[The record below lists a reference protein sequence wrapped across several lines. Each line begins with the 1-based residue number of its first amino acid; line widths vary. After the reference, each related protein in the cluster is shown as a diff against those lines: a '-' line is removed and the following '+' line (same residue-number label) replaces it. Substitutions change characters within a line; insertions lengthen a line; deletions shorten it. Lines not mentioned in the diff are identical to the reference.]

1 MPNST
6 ALLAARILPQVK
18 AHGTALPGFL
28 LVLFAASC
36 QSGNSAPNPAAAGG
50 GQSSSEQTGGAS
62 GTGGPDTAAATG
74 GTSSPVGSSS
84 ATIYG
89 GTTASGGVAGGGT
102 SSVAAGGSGGVSGAG
117 GVPGSGGAT
126 RTGGTIGQ
134 AGSSSSG
141 TASATGGAGRGGASA
156 SGGVPGTAGTTSAAG
171 TTSKGGSGGS
181 ASAVDAGA
189 AGQGGGDAG
198 TSTLAADSLA
208 VRFAN
213 MIISKWPDPKDI
225 NTTAG
230 FEYNHGIVLRG
241 MEQVYRHTKDSS
253 YLAYIQKYVD
263 ENVTASGVVSNL
275 GTTFS
280 AFDNM
285 QPSVLLPFLYQE
297 TGTTK
302 YKTAADSVQAFYAKV
317 PTNGDGGYWH
327 KQALANQMWLDGI
340 YMGEPFLA
348 RYAAVFGNCS
358 TCGDT
363 VVKQTTLIAAHTLDQ
378 PTGLYYHAWWDN
390 NPAGTTKPAWAD
402 ANGRSPSIWGRAMG
416 WYVMSLVDTLGDLP
430 ASQTGRSDLLTTLTG
445 VAAGLKTTQDT
456 KTGLWYQVMDQ
467 GSKTDNWTET
477 SASGMFVYA
486 LKVAVNRG
494 YIDSSYSAVADKGW
508 TGLQTMVKTDASG
521 VPTITGAV
529 NGMNVQNNYAGY
541 VGQKTLTN
549 SSHGLCAILLAA
561 AEMEA
566 R

>member
-1 MPNST
+1 M
-6 ALLAARILPQVK
+6 A
-18 AHGTALPGFL
+18 
-28 LVLFAASC
+28 
-36 QSGNSAPNPAAAGG
+36 
-50 GQSSSEQTGGAS
+50 
-62 GTGGPDTAAATG
+62 
-74 GTSSPVGSSS
+74 
-84 ATIYG
+84 
-89 GTTASGGVAGGGT
+89 
-102 SSVAAGGSGGVSGAG
+102 SVA
-117 GVPGSGGAT
+117 
-126 RTGGTIGQ
+126 
-134 AGSSSSG
+134 
-141 TASATGGAGRGGASA
+141 GGAGRGGASA
-156 SGGVPGTAGTTSAAG
+156 SGGAPGTAGTTSAAG

-181 ASAVDAGA
+181 TSAVDAGA

-198 TSTLAADSLA
+198 SSTLAADSFA

-213 MIISKWPDPKDI
+213 MIISTWPDPKDI

-263 ENVTASGVVSNL
+263 ENVTAGGVVSNL

-297 TGTTK
+297 TGTAK
-302 YKTAADSVQAFYAKV
+302 YKTAADSVQAFYKNIPA
-317 PTNGDGGYWH
+317 NGDGGYWH
-327 KQALANQMWLDGI
+327 KQAYPNQMWLDGI

-378 PTGLYYHAWWDN
+378 ATGLYYHAWWDN

-430 ASQTGRSDLLTTLTG
+430 ASQTGRSDLMTILTG
-445 VAAGLKTTQDT
+445 VAAGLKTTQDA

-494 YIDSSYSAVADKGW
+494 YIDSSYSAVADSGW
-508 TGLQTMVKTDASG
+508 TGLKTMVKTNASG
-521 VPTITGAV
+521 TLSITGAV